1 VGCPADDAL
10 RRDFERRLAE
20 SSDAEAAGLLASLVG
35 EMRVE
40 AAAMLMER
48 LPPTYALDY
57 ASHPIRLLVTS
68 TQIGQRLISVEK
80 EPFTV
85 EWIEHSIHDDDVFY
99 DIGANVGA
107 YSLIAAKATSNR
119 ARVFSFEPSP
129 ASFLD
134 LARNVAL
141 NGCSG
146 SITPLPLALWSANE
160 LLTLASS
167 SSVAGAAQHRVTP
180 QIGTPEEGS
189 ETIIGIRLDDLVQR
203 FGLPVPTH
211 AKIDTDGYE
220 VDVLV
225 GAERTLVRDEWRSI
239 IIELD
244 RDDTS
249 RNKQIRTILADA
261 GFGVARQHSR
271 LPSPAFPDPDS
282 RPDVYWTFSRDASR
296 PKRASLTRR
305 ARPSRA
311 RATPIRAAQRR
322 AIAATLAVMTF
333 LFFLLVFL
341 PEELGDRPYDV
352 FGLKF

>member
-1 VGCPADDAL
+1 VGRPTDDAL
-10 RRDFERRLAE
+10 LRDFERRLAG
-20 SSDAEAAGLLASLVG
+20 SSDAEAAELLVALVRQ
-35 EMRVE
+35 MRVR
-40 AAAMLMER
+40 AVATLMER
-48 LPPTYALDY
+48 LPPAHDLDY
-57 ASHPIRLLVTS
+57 ASHPIRLLVSS
-68 TQIGQRLISVEK
+68 TQIEQRLISVEK

-85 EWIEHSIHDDDVFY
+85 EWIEQSIRDDDVFY

-107 YSLIAAKATSNR
+107 YSLIAATSSR

-134 LARNVAL
+134 LSRNIAL
-141 NGCSG
+141 NGCS
-146 SITPLPLALWSANE
+146 SRITPLPLALWSANE
-160 LLTLASS
+160 FLTFASS
-167 SSVAGAAQHRVTP
+167 SSAAGAAQHRVSRL
-180 QIGTPEEGS
+180 IGMPEEGS
-189 ETIIGIRLDDLVQR
+189 DTIVGIRLDDVVER

-225 GAERTLVRDEWRSI
+225 GAERTLVRDEWQSI

-249 RNKQIRTILADA
+249 RNKQIRTILTDT
-261 GFGVARQHSR
+261 GFGVQRQHTR

-282 RPDVYWTFSRDASR
+282 RPDVYWTFSRDAPR
-296 PKRASLTRR
+296 PKRASFPRSASRR
-305 ARPSRA
+305 

-322 AIAATLAVMTF
+322 AIAATLAAMTF
-333 LFFLLVFL
+333 LFLLLVFL